1 MRAALW
7 ILVLFAAAVAFTL
20 AARLDQGYVIIVYP
34 PWRMELSFMLALLL
48 LAGLVALAYVGLRL
62 ANVALNLSGDV
73 RAWRDKRRQ
82 TKVDNLDGDFKR
94 AAELAG
100 KAGDSTLAPDLVERL
115 RQPVRVDSVPA
126 PILTKTETQM
136 PTPTA

>member
-1 MRAALW
+1 MRAH
-7 ILVLFAAAVAFTL
+7 
-20 AARLDQGYVIIVYP
+20 
-34 PWRMELSFMLALLL
+34 
-48 LAGLVALAYVGLRL
+48 
-62 ANVALNLSGDV
+62 
-73 RAWRDKRRQ
+73 
-82 TKVDNLDGDFKR
+82 LDGDFKR